1 MKKFETPVVEV
12 ERFEIADVIA
22 TSIETPTPSANETG
36 RV

>member
-12 ERFEIADVIA
+12 ESFEIADVIA
-22 TSIETPTPSANETG
+22 TSTTTPSANETG